1 MNIDKIITEAIN
13 KVVKEAKMVDRFTPY
28 TPEEARINK
37 MGVGRMGNPS
47 YDNAPKADTSVK
59 NTFSY
64 PTPKEWK
71 EKYPNMPYSEYCEK
85 IYGVKRR

>member
-13 KVVKEAKMVDRFTPY
+13 KVVKEAKIVNRFTDY
-28 TPEEARINK
+28 SPEQAKINK

-47 YDNAPKADTSVK
+47 YDNAEKADTSVK
-59 NTFSY
+59 SNFSY

-71 EKYPNMPYSEYCEK
+71 EKYSHMPYGEYCEK
-85 IYGVKRR
+85 IHGVKKR